1 MTMTRE
7 AIEKVLEIG
16 TIETHKIGEQTYSTQ
31 RLHLVQEPTPAEVV
45 VRSLSGLVG
54 YVKSEFDTAEP
65 LMIHIENPTTVSCF
79 TAVNGD
85 KARSTYIQA
94 QASTPR
100 FNFGSFYDR
109 EEFNIALQS
118 GFVQNDHRDIVLQV
132 VGTVVENDVKEI
144 GDDGVSQAVTVKTGV
159 ASRGNAKVPNPVQL
173 SPYRTFVEVEQPESK
188 FVFRMREGARCGL
201 FEADGGA
208 WKLEAMNNIK
218 DYLNNALAQEIGSK
232 KVFVLA

>member
-1 MTMTRE
+1 M
-7 AIEKVLEIG
+7 
-16 TIETHKIGEQTYSTQ
+16 
-31 RLHLVQEPTPAEVV
+31 
-45 VRSLSGLVG
+45 
-54 YVKSEFDTAEP
+54 KSEFDTVEP
-65 LMIHIENPTTVSCF
+65 LMIHIENPTTVSVF

-85 KARSTYIQA
+85 KRRSTYIQA
-94 QASTPR
+94 QASTPH

-118 GFVQNDHRDIVLQV
+118 GFVQNNHRDIVLQV
-132 VGTVVENDVKEI
+132 VGTVVEEGVKEI

-159 ASRGNAKVPNPVQL
+159 ASRGNAKVPNPVEL

-208 WKLEAMNNIK
+208 WKLKAMNNMK
-218 DYLNNALAQEIGSK
+218 EYLNNALVQEIESK
-232 KVFVLA
+232 KVFILA

>member
-1 MTMTRE
+1 T
-7 AIEKVLEIG
+7 V
-16 TIETHKIGEQTYSTQ
+16 ETHKIGEQTYATQ
-31 RLHLVQEPTPAEVV
+31 RLHLVQEPTPAEIV

-65 LMIHIENPTTVSCF
+65 LMIHIENPTTVSVF

-85 KARSTYIQA
+85 KRRSTYIQA

-118 GFVQNDHRDIVLQV
+118 GFVENEHRTIVLQV
-132 VGTVVENDVKEI
+132 VGNITEEAVKDY
-144 GDDGVSQAVTVKTGV
+144 GDDGTSQVVTAKVGV
-159 ASRGNAKVPNPVQL
+159 ASRGTVKVPNPVEL

-208 WKLEAMNNIK
+208 WKLEAMNNLK
-218 DYLNNALAQEIGSK
+218 KYLNKELAQEIESN

>member
-1 MTMTRE
+1 KMTMTRE

-31 RLHLVQEPTPAEVV
+31 RLHLVQEPTPAEII

-54 YVKSEFDTAEP
+54 YVKSEFDTTEP
-65 LMIHIENPTTVSCF
+65 VMIHIVNPTTVSCF

-85 KARSTYIQA
+85 KARSTYIEA
-94 QASTPR
+94 QASIPR

-118 GFVQNDHRDIVLQV
+118 SFVQNKHRDIVLQV

-159 ASRGNAKVPNPVQL
+159 ASRGNAKV
-173 SPYRTFVEVEQPESK
+173 
-188 FVFRMREGARCGL
+188 
-201 FEADGGA
+201 
-208 WKLEAMNNIK
+208 
-218 DYLNNALAQEIGSK
+218 
-232 KVFVLA
+232 

>member
-54 YVKSEFDTAEP
+54 YVKSEFDTAES

-94 QASTPR
+94 QASIPR
-100 FNFGSFYDR
+100 FNFGSFHDR

-118 GFVQNDHRDIVLQV
+118 GFVQNEHRDIVLQV
-132 VGTVVENDVKEI
+132 VGTITEEAVKDF
-144 GDDGVSQAVTVKTGV
+144 GDDGVSQVVTAKVGV
-159 ASRGNAKVPNPVQL
+159 ASRGTVKIPNPVEL

-208 WKLEAMNNIK
+208 WKLKAMNNIK
-218 DYLNNALAQEIGSK
+218 EYLNKELAQEIEAN
-232 KVFVLA
+232 KVFILA

>member
-1 MTMTRE
+1 MS
-7 AIEKVLEIG
+7 
-16 TIETHKIGEQTYSTQ
+16 EQTYATQ

-45 VRSLSGLVG
+45 VRSLSGLVS

-65 LMIHIENPTTVSCF
+65 LMIHIENPTTVSVF

-85 KARSTYIQA
+85 KRRSTYIQA

-118 GFVQNDHRDIVLQV
+118 GFVENEHCTIVLQV
-132 VGTVVENDVKEI
+132 VGNITEEAVKDY
-144 GDDGVSQAVTVKTGV
+144 GDDGTSQVVTAKVGV
-159 ASRGNAKVPNPVQL
+159 ASRGTVKVPNPVEL

-188 FVFRMREGARCGL
+188 FVFRMREGAHCGL
-201 FEADGGA
+201 FEADGVA

-218 DYLNNALAQEIGSK
+218 EYLNKELAQEIESNK
-232 KVFVLA
+232 AFILA